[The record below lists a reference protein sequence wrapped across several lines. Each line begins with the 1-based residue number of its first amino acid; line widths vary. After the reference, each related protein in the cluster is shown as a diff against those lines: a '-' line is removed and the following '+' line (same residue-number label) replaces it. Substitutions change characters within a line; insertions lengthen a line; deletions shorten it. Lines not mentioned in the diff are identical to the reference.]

1 MPDRHKSDPRLKQ
14 ATSIFIQVTKTVT
27 VKKAVSSIIRIFTLI
42 LLGVLLGSCSK
53 KPTLTQQSL
62 PHEVVK
68 HLSWH
73 LRSNLGEFTRFAT
86 ALGTIEKLTHFRH
99 QSNDAVNGLLKAG
112 MWRKDSLSYQLH
124 QRFGSTLTSLGI
136 ISVMKK
142 GNSLVFHIIAT
153 EVNGI
158 SAQFNLVYNNTNAQ
172 LQGFV
177 SNTRA
182 DRSQCQTNYLTSQYQ
197 DMRFGSCYTDLADD
211 WYLHHAYQHLPQRQA
226 AGAK

>member
-1 MPDRHKSDPRLKQ
+1 
-14 ATSIFIQVTKTVT
+14 
-27 VKKAVSSIIRIFTLI
+27 VKINASSIIRIFTLI
-42 LLGVLLGSCSK
+42 LLGALLNSCSK
-53 KPTLTQQSL
+53 KPPLTEQSL

-86 ALGTIEKLTHFRH
+86 ALNTVEKLTHFRH
-99 QSNDAVNGLLKAG
+99 QSNDAVDGLLEAG
-112 MWRKDSLSYQLH
+112 MWRIDSLSYQLH

-136 ISVMKK
+136 ISVLKK
-142 GNSLVFHIIAT
+142 GDSLVFHILAT

-158 SAQFNLVYNNTNAQ
+158 SAQFNLVYNNLNEP
-172 LQGFV
+172 LLGFV

-182 DRSQCQTNYLTSQYQ
+182 DRSPCQTNYLTHQYQ
-197 DMRFGSCYTDLADD
+197 SMRFGSCYTGLADD
-211 WYLHHAYQHLPQRQA
+211 WYLHHAYQHLPQRQT